1 MLTRVG
7 RSAGRSPVARP
18 FPPLVVRLA
27 LGPAGALAAHR
38 QRSVRHLAGSARRS
52 GFSLASFLACGAV
65 SRGGMRRRP
74 ETLSS
79 TR

>member
-27 LGPAGALAAHR
+27 LDPVGATCCPPAAVGA
-38 QRSVRHLAGSARRS
+38 
-52 GFSLASFLACGAV
+52 ASCG
-65 SRGGMRRRP
+65 
-74 ETLSS
+74 
-79 TR
+79 